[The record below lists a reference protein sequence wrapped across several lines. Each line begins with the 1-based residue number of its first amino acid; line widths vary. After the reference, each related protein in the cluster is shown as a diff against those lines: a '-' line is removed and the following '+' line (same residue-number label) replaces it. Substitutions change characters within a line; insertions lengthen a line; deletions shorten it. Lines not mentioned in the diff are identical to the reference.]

1 MYIGSWSLKDSK
13 TIFRESEF
21 KILLTYQN
29 ENSSSNFENT
39 YINNTND
46 ITNSLLKF
54 TSD

>member
-29 ENSSSNFENT
+29 ENSSNFEST
-39 YINNTND
+39 YINNT
-46 ITNSLLKF
+46 K
-54 TSD
+54 